1 MARKKFS
8 VIDIFDK
15 DEGKKVVKSEGTR
28 ILKVKKSFSIRSDV
42 FSDIETL
49 AWYMEKSTSE
59 AVEEA
64 LRLYISSNK
73 KLLEKAKEIKEI
85 RESKK

>member
-1 MARKKFS
+1 MAKKKFS

-15 DEGKKVVKSEGTR
+15 DEGKKVVKSESTK
-28 ILKVKKSFSIRSDV
+28 ILKIKKSFSIRSDV
-42 FSDIETL
+42 FSDIEAL

-59 AVEEA
+59 TVEEG
-64 LRLYISSNK
+64 LKLYISNNK
-73 KLLEKAKEIKEI
+73 RLLEKAKEI

>member
-1 MARKKFS
+1 MGRKKFS
-8 VIDIFDK
+8 VVDIFEK
-15 DEGKKVVKSEGTR
+15 DEGKKVLKSERTK

-42 FSDIETL
+42 FDDIEVL

-64 LRLYISSNK
+64 LRIYISSNK
-73 KLLEKAKEIKEI
+73 KLLEKAKEI

>member
-15 DEGKKVVKSEGTR
+15 DDGKKVRKSESTK

-42 FSDIETL
+42 FSDIEIL

-64 LRLYISSNK
+64 LRLYTSSNK
-73 KLLEKAKEIKEI
+73 KLLEKAKEI

>member
-1 MARKKFS
+1 MGRKKFS
-8 VIDIFDK
+8 VVDIFEK
-15 DEGKKVVKSEGTR
+15 DVSKKVLKSESTK

-42 FSDIETL
+42 FSDIEVL

-64 LRLYISSNK
+64 LRMYISSNK
-73 KLLEKAKEIKEI
+73 KLLEKAKEI

>member
-15 DEGKKVVKSEGTR
+15 EGGKKVVKSESTKV
-28 ILKVKKSFSIRSDV
+28 LKVKKSFSIRSDV
-42 FSDIETL
+42 FNDMETL

-64 LRLYISSNK
+64 LRLYLSSNK
-73 KLLEKAKEIKEI
+73 KLLEKAKEI

>member
-15 DEGKKVVKSEGTR
+15 DEGKKVVKLENTR

-42 FSDIETL
+42 FDDIEVL
-49 AWYMEKSTSE
+49 AWYMEKSISE
-59 AVEEA
+59 GVEEA
-64 LRLYISSNK
+64 LRLYLSSNK
-73 KLLEKAKEIKEI
+73 KLLEKAKEI

>member
-15 DEGKKVVKSEGTR
+15 EEGKKVVISEST
-28 ILKVKKSFSIRSDV
+28 KVRKIKKSFSIRQDV
-42 FSDIETL
+42 FDELEAL
-49 AWYMEKSTSE
+49 AWYLEKSSSE
-59 AVEEA
+59 AVEDA
-64 LRLYISSNK
+64 LRVYIANNR
-73 KLLEKAKEIKEI
+73 KLLEKAKEI

>member
-15 DEGKKVVKSEGTR
+15 DEGKKVVKSESTK

-42 FSDIETL
+42 FSDIEAL
-49 AWYMEKSTSE
+49 AWYMERSTSE

-64 LRLYISSNK
+64 LRLYTSTNK
-73 KLLEKAKEIKEI
+73 KLLEKAREI

>member
-1 MARKKFS
+1 MAKKKFS

-15 DEGKKVVKSEGTR
+15 DEGKKVVRPESMK
-28 ILKVKKSFSIRSDV
+28 ILKIKKSFSIRSDV
-42 FSDIETL
+42 FSDIEAL

-59 AVEEA
+59 AVEEG
-64 LRLYISSNK
+64 LKLYISNNK
-73 KLLEKAKEIKEI
+73 KLLEKAKEI

>member
-1 MARKKFS
+1 MGRKKFS
-8 VIDIFDK
+8 VVDIFEK
-15 DEGKKVVKSEGTR
+15 DEGKKVLKSESTK

-42 FSDIETL
+42 FSDIEVL
-49 AWYMEKSTSE
+49 AWYMEKSISE

-73 KLLEKAKEIKEI
+73 KLLEKAKEI

>member
-15 DEGKKVVKSEGTR
+15 DEGKKVVKSENTK
-28 ILKVKKSFSIRSDV
+28 ILKIKKSFSIRSDV
-42 FSDIETL
+42 FSDIEAL
-49 AWYMEKSTSE
+49 AWYMAKSTSE
-59 AVEEA
+59 TVEEG
-64 LRLYISSNK
+64 LKLYVSNNK
-73 KLLEKAKEIKEI
+73 KLLEKAKEI

>member
-1 MARKKFS
+1 MGRKKFS
-8 VIDIFDK
+8 VVDIFEK
-15 DEGKKVVKSEGTR
+15 DEGKKVLKSESTK
-28 ILKVKKSFSIRSDV
+28 ILKVKKSFSLRSDV
-42 FSDIETL
+42 FNDIETL

-59 AVEEA
+59 AVEGA

-73 KLLEKAKEIKEI
+73 KLLEKAKEI

>member
-15 DEGKKVVKSEGTR
+15 DEGKKVVKSESMK

-42 FSDIETL
+42 FNDIEAL
-49 AWYMEKSTSE
+49 AWYMEKSASE

-64 LRLYISSNK
+64 LRLYISNNK
-73 KLLEKAKEIKEI
+73 KLLEKAREI
-85 RESKK
+85 RELKK

>member
-15 DEGKKVVKSEGTR
+15 DEGTKVVKSESTR

-42 FSDIETL
+42 FGDIEAL

-73 KLLEKAKEIKEI
+73 KLLEKAKEI

>member
-15 DEGKKVVKSEGTR
+15 DEGKKVVKSESTR
-28 ILKVKKSFSIRSDV
+28 ILKVKKSFSIRGDV
-42 FSDIETL
+42 FSDIEVL

-73 KLLEKAKEIKEI
+73 KLLEKAKEI

>member
-8 VIDIFDK
+8 VVDIFDK
-15 DEGKKVVKSEGTR
+15 DDGKKVVKSESTR

-42 FSDIETL
+42 FGDIEAL

-64 LRLYISSNK
+64 LRLYTASNK
-73 KLLEKAKEIKEI
+73 KLLEKAKEV

>member
-15 DEGKKVVKSEGTR
+15 GEGKKVVKSESTR

-42 FSDIETL
+42 FSDIEAL

-64 LRLYISSNK
+64 LRLYLSSNK
-73 KLLEKAKEIKEI
+73 KLLEKAKEI

>member
-1 MARKKFS
+1 MGRKKFS
-8 VIDIFDK
+8 VVDIFEK
-15 DEGKKVVKSEGTR
+15 DVSKKVLKSDSTK

-42 FSDIETL
+42 FDDIEAL

-73 KLLEKAKEIKEI
+73 KLLEKAKEV

>member
-8 VIDIFDK
+8 VVDIFDK
-15 DEGKKVVKSEGTR
+15 DDGKKVVKSESTR

-42 FSDIETL
+42 FNDIEAL
-49 AWYMEKSTSE
+49 AWYIEKSTSE

-64 LRLYISSNK
+64 LRLYISGNK
-73 KLLEKAKEIKEI
+73 KLLDKAKEI

>member
-1 MARKKFS
+1 MGRKKFS
-8 VIDIFDK
+8 VVDIFEK
-15 DEGKKVVKSEGTR
+15 DVSKKVLKSESTK

-42 FSDIETL
+42 FNDIEVL

-64 LRLYISSNK
+64 LRIYISSNK
-73 KLLEKAKEIKEI
+73 KLLEKAKEI

>member
-1 MARKKFS
+1 MGRKKFS
-8 VIDIFDK
+8 VVDIFEK
-15 DEGKKVVKSEGTR
+15 DEGKKVVKSESTK

-42 FSDIETL
+42 FNDIEAL

-59 AVEEA
+59 KVEEA

-73 KLLEKAKEIKEI
+73 KLLEKAKEI

>member
-1 MARKKFS
+1 MAKKKFS

-15 DEGKKVVKSEGTR
+15 DEGKKVIKSESTKV
-28 ILKVKKSFSIRSDV
+28 LKVKKSFSIRNDA
-42 FSDIETL
+42 FDDIETL

-64 LRLYISSNK
+64 LRLYVSSNR
-73 KLLEKAKEIKEI
+73 KLLEKAKEI

>member
-1 MARKKFS
+1 MGRKKFS
-8 VIDIFDK
+8 VVDIFEK
-15 DEGKKVVKSEGTR
+15 NVSKKVLKSESTK

-42 FSDIETL
+42 FGDIEAL

-73 KLLEKAKEIKEI
+73 KLLEKAKEI

>member
-8 VIDIFDK
+8 VVDIFDK
-15 DEGKKVVKSEGTR
+15 DESKKVGKYEDSSSK
-28 ILKVKKSFSIRSDV
+28 KVKKSFSLRPDV
-42 FSDIETL
+42 FNDIEVL

-59 AVEEA
+59 GVEEA

-73 KLLEKAKEIKEI
+73 KLLEKAKEI

>member
-8 VIDIFDK
+8 VVDIFEK
-15 DEGKKVVKSEGTR
+15 DEGKNVLKSESTK

-42 FSDIETL
+42 FDDIEVL

-64 LRLYISSNK
+64 LRIYISSNK
-73 KLLEKAKEIKEI
+73 KLLEKAKEI

>member
-15 DEGKKVVKSEGTR
+15 DEGKKVAKSESTK

-42 FSDIETL
+42 FSDIEAL

-73 KLLEKAKEIKEI
+73 KLLEKAKEI

>member
-1 MARKKFS
+1 MGRKKFS
-8 VIDIFDK
+8 VVDIFEK
-15 DEGKKVVKSEGTR
+15 DVSKKVLKSESTR

-42 FSDIETL
+42 FSDTETL

-64 LRLYISSNK
+64 LRLYLSSNK
-73 KLLEKAKEIKEI
+73 KLLEKAKEI

>member
-15 DEGKKVVKSEGTR
+15 EKGKKVVKSESTR

-42 FSDIETL
+42 FSDMEAL

-64 LRLYISSNK
+64 LRLYISGNK
-73 KLLEKAKEIKEI
+73 KLLEKAKEI

>member
-42 FSDIETL
+42 FGDIEAL

-64 LRLYISSNK
+64 LRLYISTNK
-73 KLLEKAKEIKEI
+73 KLLEKAKEI

>member
-1 MARKKFS
+1 MAKKKFS

-15 DEGKKVVKSEGTR
+15 DEGKKVVKSESTK
-28 ILKVKKSFSIRSDV
+28 ILKIKKSFSIRSDV

-59 AVEEA
+59 AVEEG
-64 LRLYISSNK
+64 LKLYISNNK
-73 KLLEKAKEIKEI
+73 KLLEKAKEM

>member
-15 DEGKKVVKSEGTR
+15 DEGKKVLKSEST
-28 ILKVKKSFSIRSDV
+28 KVRKIKKSFSIRNDV
-42 FSDIETL
+42 FDDLEAL
-49 AWYMEKSTSE
+49 AWYMEKSSSE
-59 AVEEA
+59 TVEEA
-64 LRLYISSNK
+64 LRLYVSSNR
-73 KLLEKAKEIKEI
+73 KLLEKAKEI

>member
-1 MARKKFS
+1 MGRKKFS
-8 VIDIFDK
+8 VVDIFEK
-15 DEGKKVVKSEGTR
+15 DVSKKVLKSDSTK

-42 FSDIETL
+42 FDDIEAL

-64 LRLYISSNK
+64 LRLYVSSNK
-73 KLLEKAKEIKEI
+73 KLLEKAKEV

>member
-8 VIDIFDK
+8 VVDIFDK
-15 DEGKKVVKSEGTR
+15 DEGKKVRKSEDIR
-28 ILKVKKSFSIRSDV
+28 ILKVKKSFSLRSDV
-42 FSDIETL
+42 FDDMEVL

-73 KLLEKAKEIKEI
+73 KLLEKAKEI

>member
-15 DEGKKVVKSEGTR
+15 DEGKKVVRSESTR

-42 FSDIETL
+42 FDDIEVL

-59 AVEEA
+59 GVEEA
-64 LRLYISSNK
+64 LRLYLSSNK
-73 KLLEKAKEIKEI
+73 KLLEQAKEIKE
-85 RESKK
+85 SKK

>member
-1 MARKKFS
+1 MGRKKFS
-8 VIDIFDK
+8 VVDIFEK
-15 DEGKKVVKSEGTR
+15 DVSKKVLKSESMK

-42 FSDIETL
+42 FNDIEVL

-64 LRLYISSNK
+64 LRIYISSNK
-73 KLLEKAKEIKEI
+73 KLLEKAKEI

>member
-15 DEGKKVVKSEGTR
+15 DESTKVVKSESKK

-42 FSDIETL
+42 FSDIEVL
-49 AWYMEKSTSE
+49 GWYMEKSTSE

-73 KLLEKAKEIKEI
+73 KLLEKAREV
-85 RESKK
+85 RESKN

>member
-8 VIDIFDK
+8 VVDIFDK
-15 DEGKKVVKSEGTR
+15 NEGKKVIKSESTR

-42 FSDIETL
+42 FSDIEVL

-59 AVEEA
+59 GVEEA
-64 LRLYISSNK
+64 LRLYLGSNK
-73 KLLEKAKEIKEI
+73 KLVEKAKEM